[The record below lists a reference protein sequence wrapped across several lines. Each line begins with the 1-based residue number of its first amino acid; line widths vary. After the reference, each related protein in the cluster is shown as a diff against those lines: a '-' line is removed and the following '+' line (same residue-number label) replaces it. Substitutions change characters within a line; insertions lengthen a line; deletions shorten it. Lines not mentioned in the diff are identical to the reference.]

1 MADGYHGMPSGT
13 MGCAALLGNPDM
25 SIDKMNAMLDMM
37 DEFFAPR
44 IHAALSTE
52 AVINEGPT
60 EQVIS
65 LVQGWSMFSTYIM
78 AEDMAMDV
86 VVAPVL
92 ANVVIA
98 KDYLGAAYLPEWGFN
113 GIGEILIG
121 QGYQIKMLEAADLTV
136 QGTYMAPEENPIQL
150 VAGWNMIGYL
160 RLEAADAA
168 AVLADLVD
176 AEVIEIAKDYLG
188 AAFLPAWGFN
198 GIGDL
203 NPGMGYQ
210 VKTTEA
216 ATLNLNANDSQYRAA
231 SLNYT
236 SNSLKHFE
244 AATNTGSNMTIGIF
258 DEAWEITPSLGDEI
272 SAYNSKGEL
281 VGAAIYSSP
290 VTVLTVWGDDATTSK
305 LDGLVNAESITFK
318 VWNKRYNTTDEL
330 VVTNWIEGSNAYQTD
345 AVNQI
350 GEIGFNPN
358 TIKSSLLGLYPNPAN
373 KELNIDLTISSSET
387 VTVTVLSLLGEVI
400 KTTSYQLA
408 KGLNSVKLDTES
420 LKDGAYLCTISTNM
434 ETSTRK
440 FNVVK

>member
-1 MADGYHGMPSGT
+1 
-13 MGCAALLGNPDM
+13 
-25 SIDKMNAMLDMM
+25 
-37 DEFFAPR
+37 
-44 IHAALSTE
+44 
-52 AVINEGPT
+52 
-60 EQVIS
+60 
-65 LVQGWSMFSTYIM
+65 
-78 AEDMAMDV
+78 
-86 VVAPVL
+86 
-92 ANVVIA
+92 
-98 KDYLGAAYLPEWGFN
+98 
-113 GIGEILIG
+113 
-121 QGYQIKMLEAADLTV
+121 
-136 QGTYMAPEENPIQL
+136 
-150 VAGWNMIGYL
+150 
-160 RLEAADAA
+160 
-168 AVLADLVD
+168 
-176 AEVIEIAKDYLG
+176 
-188 AAFLPAWGFN
+188 
-198 GIGDL
+198 
-203 NPGMGYQ
+203 MGYQ

-216 ATLNLNANDSQYRAA
+216 ATLNFNANDSQYRAT

-236 SNSLKHFE
+236 SNSLQHFE

-305 LDGLVNAESITFK
+305 LDGLVNAESITFN

-350 GEIGFNPN
+350 GEIVFNPN
-358 TIKSSLLGLYPNPAN
+358 TINSSLLGLYPNPAN
-373 KELNIDLTISSSET
+373 KELNIDLTISSSVT
-387 VTVTVLSLLGEVI
+387 VIVTVLSLLGEVI